1 MKLATI
7 LILSILL
14 FSCSNDDASF
24 EVNGKKEQFVV
35 ASSIISDSYPV
46 YVFLPENY
54 NVNSK
59 NQLIIALDG
68 DTRFNTIAGIIS
80 DKAQSESIP
89 SCILVAIGNN
99 NQRNRDYTPTAYA
112 HGSGGAE
119 KFYQFIKNE
128 LIPELESR
136 YSIDPSNNKTLLG
149 HSFGGL
155 FTQYAMAQER
165 ASNPFNKFISSGTS
179 YWYDAG
185 VIFEF
190 EESYANSHN
199 DLDVKF
205 YNGMGTLEGGVMLA
219 SFAEMNERLNSRNY
233 PNFKHRS
240 ELIEKSG
247 HSGSASEIFKKGL
260 DYVFID

>member
-14 FSCSNDDASF
+14 FSCSNDDDSF
-24 EVNGKKEQFVV
+24 EVNGKNEQFVV
-35 ASSIISDSYPV
+35 ASSIISDNYPV

-54 NVNSK
+54 NANSK
-59 NQLIIALDG
+59 HQLIIALDG

-80 DKAQSESIP
+80 DKVQSESIP

-219 SFAEMNERLNSRNY
+219 SFAEMNQRLNSRNY

>member
-1 MKLATI
+1 MKLGTI

-14 FSCSNDDASF
+14 FSCSNDDDSF
-24 EVNGKKEQFVV
+24 EVNGKKVQFVV

-46 YVFLPENY
+46 HVFLPENY
-54 NVNSK
+54 NTNSK
-59 NQLIIALDG
+59 HQLIIALDG

-80 DKAQSESIP
+80 DKVQSESIP

-155 FTQYAMAQER
+155 FTQYVMAQER

>member
-14 FSCSNDDASF
+14 FSCSNDDDSF

-46 YVFLPENY
+46 HVFLPENY
-54 NVNSK
+54 NANSK
-59 NQLIIALDG
+59 HQLIIALDG

-80 DKAQSESIP
+80 DKVQSESIP

-155 FTQYAMAQER
+155 FTQYVMAQER

>member
-7 LILSILL
+7 LLLSSLL
-14 FSCSNDDASF
+14 FSCSNDDDSF
-24 EVNGKKEQFVV
+24 DVIGKKEQFVV
-35 ASSIISDSYPV
+35 TSSVINDSYPV

-54 NVNSK
+54 NANSK
-59 NQLIIALDG
+59 HQLIIALDG

-80 DKAQSESIP
+80 DKVQKESIP
-89 SCILVAIGNN
+89 PCILVAVGNN
-99 NQRNRDYTPTAYA
+99 KQRNRDYTPTVYA

-128 LIPELESR
+128 VIPELESR
-136 YSIDPSNNKTLLG
+136 YSIDPSNNKTLIG

-155 FTQYAMAQER
+155 FTQYVMAQER

-190 EESYANSHN
+190 EESYANTHK
-199 DLDVKF
+199 DLEVKF

-219 SFAEMNERLNSRNY
+219 SFAEMNQRLNSRNY

-247 HSGSASEIFKKGL
+247 HSGSTSEIFKKGL
-260 DYVFID
+260 DYVFIN